1 VTRLRRELS
10 TGKCKVKWQRW
21 YQERKITPISE
32 RQKKNGVINAMQYYE
47 DYTDHKHKRA
57 DV

>member
-1 VTRLRRELS
+1 MA
-10 TGKCKVKWQRW
+10 KVVS
-21 YQERKITPISE
+21 ESKITPISE